1 MVSLIGGFADVML
14 VIGYIGSILVSL
26 VKFILFMPL
35 YLVFAGVMLVATFA
49 EMTFKKIS
57 GIETIYLNGEAFG
70 GASSGDGKD
79 LVYAFITDSAIQD
92 VFWAIIGLSIVL
104 LFVFTIV
111 ALIRAEFTI
120 DLKGSAKGPIIGRA
134 LKSLVNLLI
143 VPVVTIISIL
153 GTNFLT
159 KTIYDMF
166 GTEDVSIVTKC
177 FHVGAYN
184 ANKARSSATF
194 PNIIKGDKII
204 ESGNPF
210 TGYSSNADLANAI
223 DKFFIEYQ
231 DSNINYRNYTLVE
244 ACRAIDE
251 EALDSDYLD
260 TVFFGTPVRQITF
273 SLFKMSQVAMY
284 YNLFKFDWL
293 LAIGTGVV
301 VTWIMLS
308 VCLVL
313 VKRVFELT
321 ILFLLAPPM
330 TAIAPL
336 DGGQAEKKW
345 RGEFMKRLLAVVAP
359 IFAYNMYFLMTP
371 LFENI
376 SLFSGVK
383 MAVGSTAGI
392 STGVSLLGSYQVAIT
407 DYLIIFDLFFQL
419 VCVIVGLSIIKGASA
434 LLSNLLGV
442 EDLVKSG
449 GEAAKKAVDMGKKAA
464 LGATSIAVKGS
475 KVAIGTAK
483 KIKAAKEAKKNA
495 KATKESREAAKE
507 QLKPAED
514 EMNAAKEQAETSE
527 ERLGRA
533 NEIVDKEKEALSQ
546 DTSYQRAKQYLEE
559 HAEGADKLEGKDK
572 AAYEQAQAQVA
583 QREQKLH
590 RAEKSRDNL
599 KASAEASKK
608 KYDEKKT
615 AYEER
620 ERGISA
626 EKSKELA
633 DLRSTKGKTKKQ
645 IEEDTK
651 KADDWENQLE
661 NSDVKAAK
669 KRAWETEFGK
679 DSHKESFFAKKFDSG
694 TKLGKFMD
702 KSLFGRSMKEMLN
715 PEDNEA
721 FDRRW
726 KDALTGLFG
735 DNGGGDLWKMYFN
748 KNARAGLYEGV
759 PESKKRSTQ
768 IETNL
773 SFQARENFSKSQQE
787 KEARAAEEKNIRRM
801 LAEERGGLFAE
812 EYKKIYDQIEN
823 GNQSPTQIKK
833 LEAQIEKMEIDSGIK
848 SAARSFYDDA
858 SKPGSSQGKK
868 LAEFKERM
876 QEDASKRSILEEEK
890 AKERT
895 KNAYAATHDG
905 KVPETKITEQSSEQ
919 LAKAIERALSGG
931 KGLKLNKEGATVEIK
946 GLKETLESINGG
958 LESLSQAI
966 QNLKDAQP
974 GTNNNSTS
982 GSKPGK

>member
-1 MVSLIGGFADVML
+1 MVSLIGGFADVLL

-184 ANKARSSATF
+184 ANKARSSPFF
-194 PNIIKGDKII
+194 PDMIKGNAII

-231 DSNINYRNYTLVE
+231 DSNINYKNYTLVE

-251 EALDSDYLD
+251 AALDSEYLD
-260 TVFFGTPVRQITF
+260 TVFFGTPTRQITF

-301 VTWIMLS
+301 VTWILLS

-345 RGEFMKRLLAVVAP
+345 RGEFMKRLLAVIAP

-392 STGVSLLGSYQVAIT
+392 STGVSLLGSYQVAIS
-407 DYLIIFDLFFQL
+407 DYLFIFDLFFQL

-464 LGATSIAVKGS
+464 LGATSIAVKGA
-475 KVAIGTAK
+475 KTAIGTAK
-483 KIKAAKEAKKNA
+483 KIKAAKEARKNRRETAADREKAKSELPKAEEDMNKAKEAMDADAAAAKDADAGIAAENEAFENDAEYKRNQALVAKMDGRKKKLKGNDLRDYNKA
-495 KATKESREAAKE
+495 KQAMADREKERDDKIAGFKDLKEKAAKSKDAYDEAVNTYNDRKLGISSDGKYAKLMSDTKEDGSKKTDEEIAADRREA
-507 QLKPAED
+507 
-514 EMNAAKEQAETSE
+514 
-527 ERLGRA
+527 
-533 NEIVDKEKEALSQ
+533 EA
-546 DTSYQRAKQYLEE
+546 YRKQF
-559 HAEGADKLEGKDK
+559 
-572 AAYEQAQAQVA
+572 
-583 QREQKLH
+583 
-590 RAEKSRDNL
+590 DN
-599 KASAEASKK
+599 
-608 KYDEKKT
+608 
-615 AYEER
+615 
-620 ERGISA
+620 I
-626 EKSKELA
+626 
-633 DLRSTKGKTKKQ
+633 
-645 IEEDTK
+645 
-651 KADDWENQLE
+651 
-661 NSDVKAAK
+661 DVKAAK

-679 DSHKESFFAKKFDSG
+679 DAHTESFFAQKFAKG
-694 TKLGKFMD
+694 TKLGDFMD

-715 PEDNEA
+715 PKDNEA
-721 FDRRW
+721 YDRRW

-735 DNGGGDLWKMYFN
+735 DNGGGDLWKLYFN

-759 PESKKRSTQ
+759 PESKRRQ
-768 IETNL
+768 AQVDTNI
-773 SFQARENFSKSQQE
+773 NF
-787 KEARAAEEKNIRRM
+787 EARANFDKATAEKKARAEEEEVIRRM
-801 LAEERGGLFAE
+801 MAENSTDPSFDKARYNSL
-812 EYKKIYDQIEN
+812 YKQIES
-823 GNQSPTQIKK
+823 GDASPAQIKELK
-833 LEAQIEKMEIDSGIK
+833 ADIEKMEIDAGITSK
-848 SAARSFYDDA
+848 ARKFYDSA
-858 SKPGSSQGKK
+858 SNPESEEGKK
-868 LAEFKERM
+868 LAEFKEKLKA
-876 QEDASKRSILEEEK
+876 DASERAMVQAEEEK
-890 AKERT
+890 KKAAA
-895 KNAYAATHDG
+895 AYANTHDG
-905 KVPETKITEQSSEQ
+905 KAPETKLAEASMEQ
-919 LAKAIERALSGG
+919 LAKSIERALAGG
-931 KGLKLNKEGATVEIK
+931 KGLKLNKEGATIK
-946 GLKETLESINGG
+946 IEGLKDTLDNVNDGIKSLADAVRELIN
-958 LESLSQAI
+958 
-966 QNLKDAQP
+966 N
-974 GTNNNSTS
+974 
-982 GSKPGK
+982 KPPNE